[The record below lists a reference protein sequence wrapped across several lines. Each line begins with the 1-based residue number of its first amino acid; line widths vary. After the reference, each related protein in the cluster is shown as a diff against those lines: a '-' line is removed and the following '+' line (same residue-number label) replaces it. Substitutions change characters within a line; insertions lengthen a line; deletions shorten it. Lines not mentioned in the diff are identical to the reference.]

1 MKQKARIKLSGLDHK
16 VLDAICSDIKDI
28 ANKTG
33 VKIAGP
39 IPLPTRRLKVP
50 VKKSP
55 CGDGTMT
62 WERWEM
68 RIHKRMID
76 IGVDERA
83 MRAIMRIPVP
93 EGVQIEIELKG

>member
-1 MKQKARIKLSGLDHK
+1 MQKARIKLSGLNNL
-16 VLDAICSDIKDI
+16 VLDSICSEIREI
-28 ANKTG
+28 ANKAG
-33 VKIAGP
+33 VKVAGP

-68 RIHKRMID
+68 RVHKRMMD
-76 IGVDERA
+76 VGVDERA
-83 MRAIMRIPVP
+83 MRAIMRITVP
-93 EGVQIEIELKG
+93 EGVQIEIELKD